1 MGVIQFIKSKS
12 FLKQLIIAFIAFLVF
27 AFFVVQ
33 WLSFSTNHNQKIE
46 VPNLEKMS
54 INDVETVLDNI
65 DLNFVVIDSASY
77 NPDFPA
83 QSVID
88 QDPEAGQFVK
98 ENRKIYLT
106 LNPSKYPN
114 VEMPDLL
121 GQTKRQATSQLLAI
135 GFRIDTASVYVNDI
149 AKDVVRGLLFNGKE
163 LRPGDKIPQNSVITL
178 KLGDGNGTSSS
189 QDYEGDTMDDASE
202 ETGF

>member
-1 MGVIQFIKSKS
+1 MSVIQFIKSKS

-27 AFFVVQ
+27 SILVVQ
-33 WLSFSTNHNQKIE
+33 WLKFSTNHNQKIE

-54 INDVETVLDNI
+54 INNVETVLDNI

-77 NPDFPA
+77 NPDFPP

-88 QDPEAGQFVK
+88 QDPKAGQFVK

-135 GFRIDTASVYVNDI
+135 GFRIDTVSVYVKDI
-149 AKDVVRGLLFNGKE
+149 AKDVVRGLIMNGAEVKK
-163 LRPGDKIPQNSVITL
+163 GDKILKNSMIKL
-178 KLGDGNGTSSS
+178 KLGDGN
-189 QDYEGDTMDDASE
+189 EGDSVFENIEESSE
-202 ETGF
+202 EIEF

>member
-1 MGVIQFIKSKS
+1 MSVIQFIKSKS

-27 AFFVVQ
+27 SVLVVQ
-33 WLSFSTNHNQKIE
+33 WLKFSTNHNQKIE

-54 INDVETVLDNI
+54 INNVETVLDNI

-77 NPDFPA
+77 NPDFPP

-88 QDPEAGQFVK
+88 QDPKAGQFVK

-135 GFRIDTASVYVNDI
+135 GFRIDTVSVYVKDI
-149 AKDVVRGLLFNGKE
+149 AKDVVRGLIMNGAEVKK
-163 LRPGDKIPQNSVITL
+163 GDKILKNSMIKL
-178 KLGDGNGTSSS
+178 KLGDGN
-189 QDYEGDTMDDASE
+189 EGDSVFENIEESSE
-202 ETGF
+202 EIEF

>member
-1 MGVIQFIKSKS
+1 MSVIQFIKSKS

-27 AFFVVQ
+27 SVLVVQ
-33 WLSFSTNHNQKIE
+33 WLKFSTNHNQKIE

-54 INDVETVLDNI
+54 INNVETVLDNI

-77 NPDFPA
+77 NPDFPP

-88 QDPEAGQFVK
+88 QDPKAGQFVK

-135 GFRIDTASVYVNDI
+135 GFRIDTVSVYVKDI
-149 AKDVVRGLLFNGKE
+149 AKDVVRGLLFDGKE
-163 LRPGDKIPQNSVITL
+163 IKEGDKIPKNSVIKL
-178 KLGDGNGTSSS
+178 KLGDG
-189 QDYEGDTMDDASE
+189 EGVERFDE
-202 ETGF
+202 NIETNETEAIE

>member
-1 MGVIQFIKSKS
+1 MNNYYIFQFIKSKS

-27 AFFVVQ
+27 SVLVVQ
-33 WLSFSTNHNQKIE
+33 WLKFSTNHNQKIE

-54 INDVETVLDNI
+54 INNVETVLDNI

-77 NPDFPA
+77 NPDFPP

-88 QDPEAGQFVK
+88 QDPKAGQFVK

-135 GFRIDTASVYVNDI
+135 GFRIDTVSVYVKDI
-149 AKDVVRGLLFNGKE
+149 AKDVVRGLIMNGAEVKK
-163 LRPGDKIPQNSVITL
+163 GDKILKNSMIKL
-178 KLGDGNGTSSS
+178 KLGDGN
-189 QDYEGDTMDDASE
+189 EGDSVFENIEESSE
-202 ETGF
+202 EIEF

>member
-12 FLKQLIIAFIAFLVF
+12 FLKQLIIALIAFLVF

-33 WLSFSTNHNQKIE
+33 WLKFSTNHNQKIE

-54 INDVETVLDNI
+54 INEVETVLNNI

-149 AKDVVRGLLFNGKE
+149 AKDVVRGLIMNGSEVKI
-163 LRPGDKIPQNSVITL
+163 GDKIPKNSMIKL
-178 KLGDGNGTSSS
+178 KLGDGN
-189 QDYEGDTMDDASE
+189 EGDSTFENIE
-202 ETGF
+202 ESPEEIEF